1 MATDRLTADGLTA
14 GRPVSHRV
22 PARNDAEQSENKI
35 HDDDVAQQ
43 YGFRGGLVPGVT
55 VYGYLTWLPA
65 SAWGQPWLERGG
77 MSARFVKPVYD
88 GDEVTV
94 TADAAASAPAVADG
108 GERLTLTATNQHGDV
123 CATGSAWL
131 SGPAPGVA
139 SLDAG
144 IVAGEARPVPA
155 PEDRPPAGPATL
167 VPGTLLGSI
176 SRTFD
181 AADRAKYLDLLSDD
195 LGLYEQLGV
204 AHPGSLIRA
213 ANEVLSRTVRL
224 GPWIHVSSE
233 TTHLGLVADGSTVTT
248 YGQVVDRYERKGHQF
263 VDLDV
268 VSVVGREPV
277 LSVHHTAIYAPRQS
291 S

>member
-1 MATDRLTADGLTA
+1 MAADELASSPT
-14 GRPVSHRV
+14 VSHRV

-35 HDDDVAQQ
+35 HDDGVAQQ

-65 SAWGQPWLERGG
+65 SAWGRVWLEGGG
-77 MSARFVKPVYD
+77 MSVRLVKPVYD

-94 TADAAASAPAVADG
+94 LAAPDGADA
-108 GERLTLTATNQHGDV
+108 LTLSAINQFGDV
-123 CATGSAWL
+123 CATGGAWL
-131 SGPAPGVA
+131 PGAASSVVA
-139 SLDAG
+139 VSAAG
-144 IVAGEARPVPA
+144 FAGDSVPEPVPA
-155 PEDRPPAGPATL
+155 PQDRPPAGETTL
-167 VPGTLLGSI
+167 MPGTVLGSV
-176 SRTFD
+176 SRSFD

-195 LGLYEQLGV
+195 LALYESLGV

-233 TTHLGLVADGSTVTT
+233 TTHLGLVPDGSTVTT
-248 YGQVVDRYERKGHQF
+248 YGRIVDRYERKGHQF

-268 VSVVGREPV
+268 VSVVDGAPVRPV
-277 LSVHHTAIYAPRQS
+277 LSVHHTAIYSPRIS
-291 S
+291 T